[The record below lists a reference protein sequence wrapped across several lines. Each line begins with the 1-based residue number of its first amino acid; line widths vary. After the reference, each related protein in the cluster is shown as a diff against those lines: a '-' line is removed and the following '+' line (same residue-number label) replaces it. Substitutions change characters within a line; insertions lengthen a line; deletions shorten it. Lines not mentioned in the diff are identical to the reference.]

1 MNQVLE
7 KIYENDNIINM
18 VTLDSICTNLETIDL
33 LKIDVE
39 GYEYN
44 VLQGATKT
52 LEKTKILMIEIINDL
67 AKDFGNSFIET
78 KDLIISSGFKLENN
92 ENENN
97 YIFKKK

>member
-1 MNQVLE
+1 
-7 KIYENDNIINM
+7 
-18 VTLDSICTNLETIDL
+18 
-33 LKIDVE
+33 
-39 GYEYN
+39 
-44 VLQGATKT
+44 
-52 LEKTKILMIEIINDL
+52 MIEIINDL